1 MNNEINQERPHV
13 TICVPAYNASRTISR
28 TLESIL
34 SQDYPNYDVL
44 VCDNLS
50 SDDTAR
56 IVKTYERN
64 GVRYFLNPV
73 NEKWGENNWNHA
85 LSLAEGPLIALYH
98 ADDLY
103 TSTMVRRQV
112 EFLQKNHHAS
122 AVFTSSQRIDEQ
134 DRPIRLGNITLPH
147 EYKGKDIFSFPDL
160 FNAALKYGTITV
172 VPTMMASKSVLN
184 KVGNFNWQQFYTAAD
199 IDLYLR
205 MAQVSHIG
213 IIDEPLHRYRIS
225 PQQGT
230 SVIDKSRTHLAHFFW
245 VMDSWLAK
253 PEVHQCTESSSQKI
267 YEMYRAA
274 DHVVC
279 AMNFLLQ
286 GNQNQAKL
294 LLSKELKL
302 SHVVTATQRPQKLKS
317 LLSGIV
323 FLWSIRLG
331 LGTLS
336 GRCIYKLQRLN
347 MQRKFK
353 PLK

>member
-1 MNNEINQERPHV
+1 M
-13 TICVPAYNASRTISR
+13 TICVPAYNAARTISR
-28 TLESIL
+28 TLDSIL
-34 SQDYPNYDVL
+34 SQDYSNYDVL
-44 VCDNLS
+44 LCDNFS
-50 SDDTAR
+50 SDDTAE
-56 IVKTYERN
+56 IVKRYEDRN
-64 GVRYFLNPV
+64 VRYFLNPV
-73 NEKWGENNWNHA
+73 QERWGENNWNHA

-103 TSTMVRRQV
+103 TPTMVRRQV

-122 AVFTSSQRIDEQ
+122 AVFTTSQRIDEK
-134 DRPIRLGNITLPH
+134 DRPIRLGNITLPN

-172 VPTMMASKSVLN
+172 VPTMMARKSVLD
-184 KVGNFNWQQFYTAAD
+184 KVGNFNWQQFCSAAD

-205 MAQVSHIG
+205 MAQVGHIG

-230 SVIDKSRTHLAHFFW
+230 NVVDKSRTHLAHFFW

-253 PEVHQCTESSSQKI
+253 PGMHQFTESSARKI

-279 AMNFLLQ
+279 AMNYLLQ
-286 GNQNQAKL
+286 GEQHQAKT

-302 SHVVTATQRPQKLKS
+302 SHIITAMQRPQKLKS

-323 FLWSIRLG
+323 FLWCIRLG
-331 LGTLS
+331 LGTFS

-353 PLK
+353 PLN